1 MENCYAEVAVL
12 APLPR
17 TLSYR
22 LPDKDGER
30 VAPGIRVKVPLG
42 RRSAVGVVVELKTF
56 AVEDEAAQRERLK
69 PIDAVLDDMPLL
81 PERLLKFID
90 RASRYYV
97 HPLGLALK
105 TALPAGLS
113 SLQGA
118 PKIRQTRVYRATDT
132 TANLRGSLQQQI
144 LSFIVEHQPVELAQL
159 RDQFASPYPVLKRLE
174 ELGVICSDEQESL
187 RDPFVGC
194 QVIADHPPEL
204 NDAQLSAVRLISASL
219 NDASFR
225 PFLLHGI
232 TGSGK
237 TEVYLHSIA
246 AVLAADKQALVL
258 VPEIALTP
266 QLVARFRARFEQ
278 QGQRI
283 GVLHSGLSAAE
294 RYDMW
299 RAIVRDEVA
308 IVIGARSA
316 VFAPLTRLGMI
327 VVDEEHDDSYKQ
339 GEGFRYQGRDMALLR
354 GQMEQVPVVLG
365 SATPSLTSYQRMQQ
379 GALTEVSLPTR
390 IGDRTLP
397 EVRLIDMREAEVE
410 HGLSQE
416 LIEALQLRLE
426 RGEQSLLLLNRR
438 GFSPYLLCRDCGAS
452 FRCPNCDITLTWH
465 RQAGTLR
472 CHYCDYVEQPQEQC
486 PHCGGAAI
494 EPEGMGTERLAD
506 ELQERFPEARVARMD
521 RDSTA
526 AKGAQQKLVSR
537 MEAGEVDILV
547 GTQMIAKGHD
557 FGAVTLVGILDADAA
572 LNFPD
577 FRAAERSFC
586 LLAQVAGRAGRGEVC
601 GEVLVQTY
609 APDSPVLECAVT
621 HDYRHFVALEL
632 PMRQLLLYPPFGY
645 LVNLVVSGLDR
656 PVVEGCAQRLA
667 ERLMS
672 AQDMEVLG
680 PAPCPLFRLRNRYRM
695 QILLKAPTRSAL
707 RRVLNESSQWRSI
720 FPATT
725 SLAIDVDPAD
735 MM

>member
-1 MENCYAEVAVL
+1 MPGV
-12 APLPR
+12 
-17 TLSYR
+17 
-22 LPDKDGER
+22 R
-30 VAPGIRVKVPLG
+30 VRVPLG
-42 RRSAVGVVVELKTF
+42 RRHAVGVVLALKS
-56 AVEDEAAQRERLK
+56 DEAGVDDVLLSRLK
-69 PIDAVLDDMPLL
+69 AIDAVLDEAPLL
-81 PERLLKFID
+81 PERLLEFVV

-118 PKIRQTRVYRATDT
+118 PKIRQTRVYRLSETSV
-132 TANLRGSLQQQI
+132 NLRGALQQQVYAYI
-144 LSFIVEHQPVELAQL
+144 EHNQPVDVTQL
-159 RDQFASPYPVLKRLE
+159 RDHFASPYPVLKRLE
-174 ELGVICSDEQESL
+174 ELGAICCEEQESL

-194 QVIADHPPEL
+194 DVTADQAPPL
-204 NDAQLSAVRLISASL
+204 NSDQQAAVAAIVEGTREQ
-219 NDASFR
+219 NFK

-246 AVLAADKQALVL
+246 AVLAAGRQALVL

-278 QGQRI
+278 QGKRI

-299 RAIVRDEVA
+299 RAILRDDIA

-379 GALTEVSLPTR
+379 GALANLTLPAR

-397 EVRLIDMREAEVE
+397 DVRLIDMREAEVE
-410 HGLSQE
+410 QGVSLE
-416 LIEALQLRLE
+416 LLDALQKRLE

-465 RQAGTLR
+465 RQAGILR
-472 CHYCDYVEQPQEQC
+472 CHYCDYVDQPQEQC

-494 EPEGMGTERLAD
+494 EPEGMGTERLAA
-506 ELQERFPEARVARMD
+506 ELQERFPEARIARMD

-526 AKGAQQKLVSR
+526 AKGAQQQLVSR
-537 MEAGEVDILV
+537 MEAGDVDILV

-577 FRAAERSFC
+577 FRAAERSFS
-586 LLAQVAGRAGRGEVC
+586 LLAQVAGRAGRGAIR

-621 HDYRHFVALEL
+621 HNYQHFVELEL
-632 PMRQLLLYPPFGY
+632 PMRQLLFYPPYGY
-645 LVNLVVSGLDR
+645 LINLVVSGLDR
-656 PVVEGCAQRLA
+656 SAVEGCAKRLA
-667 ERLMS
+667 DYLQP
-672 AQDMEVLG
+672 AQDVEVLG
-680 PAPCPLFRLRNRYRM
+680 PAPCPLFRLRNRYRV
-695 QILLKAPTRSAL
+695 QILLKAQTRSAL
-707 RRVLNESSQWRSI
+707 RHILNDSPQWRAL
-720 FPATT
+720 FPATV
-725 SLAIDVDPAD
+725 SLAIDVDPTD